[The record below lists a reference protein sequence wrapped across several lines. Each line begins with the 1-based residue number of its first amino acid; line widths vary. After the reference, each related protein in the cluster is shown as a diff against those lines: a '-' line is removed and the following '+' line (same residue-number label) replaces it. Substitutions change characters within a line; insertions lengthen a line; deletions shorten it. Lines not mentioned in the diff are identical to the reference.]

1 MGRAL
6 CPVLIGRDRELT
18 LLEEALGSATRG
30 EGALV
35 LVAGDAG
42 MGKTRLCT
50 QLALWARQR
59 GTAALWGGCSPA
71 DLALP
76 YLPFIEAIGDRLVGT
91 RGEALRKRLGP
102 RVRPL
107 AALFPQLQIETEELP
122 SVEVAE
128 GRVRLFETI
137 LTTLGIIAAE
147 GGALLV
153 VDDVQWADASS
164 LSLIDFLNRRIRGVP
179 LLVVATYRGDE
190 LHRRHPLL
198 PLLQSWRRAG
208 VETIQLASLAPD
220 AIGAMVSAIFED
232 STRADTRDYLYRRCD
247 GNPFVLEELLKAA
260 LDRGDIFRTAEGRWE
275 RRALGDIRL
284 PETVRDMLLPRLEQ
298 LAPDQVEVLRAASVL
313 GPTFD
318 GSALSEISGAG
329 EAAVSET
336 LRVGAQHQ
344 LLEEVTGTPGRYRF
358 RHALTK
364 EAVYDDMITAHRRR
378 LHARAADVMAAMP
391 GQTDVDVCHQLLE
404 AGLWDWAVPV
414 CSNAAQSAFR
424 ALAFEDAASLYEHVL
439 SHHTDPVERGRML
452 CRLGE
457 TLYHAGRN
465 SGARENLEEGV
476 AILESSDF
484 VAEAAHYRLTLGEC
498 FEVANDPG
506 RANVE
511 RSRAREAL
519 TPLGPSEDLA
529 LAHVRLAARHVF
541 ELEGDAAAA
550 EARKAITLAEAVGA
564 DLPRIWAYNYLGGG
578 LTDQGRIEEGL
589 AWVDRSW
596 EEAIARGYVVVASN
610 GLLNAIVRREWT
622 GRFAEIAPL
631 LERFHGLAAGRRWE
645 MAAREWQGFFW
656 RWTGSLR
663 AAAQRFEELL
673 ELAHERGLIRMEG
686 ELLCGLAPTY
696 SLLGDI
702 ERARKHLPRPSSF
715 PERQHLAMLLF
726 AHLQVALDAGDEET
740 GLELARRVPEVQR
753 FPLFWRRV
761 LGDRAVA
768 LLLRTGALAE
778 AQAIAEL
785 TRVPGSDDPIQQRIE
800 GRLARFRGDLREGR
814 QHLEASVAS
823 LGSTLLRPEAVISRE
838 LLADVLV
845 EAGDFASATEQ
856 LRTVAHLA
864 LECEMSAHETRA
876 REGLKRLGVAPGGAE
891 STGPDADRETLKEL
905 LDSLD
910 RAPRAQREQV
920 LAAMRQLAASGKPRE
935 AECGELLLDY
945 YVRHAG
951 SHEVIAERLHLSRP
965 TFYRRLDRGLAR
977 LSEVLR
983 DAAPELLRR
992 PIRRSE
998 TDPGTV
1004 PAGD

>member
-1 MGRAL
+1 M
-6 CPVLIGRDRELT
+6 
-18 LLEEALGSATRG
+18 LEEALGFATRG
-30 EGALV
+30 EGALM

-59 GTAALWGGCSPA
+59 GTAELWGGCSPA

-76 YLPFIEAIGDRLVGT
+76 YLPFVEAIGDRLVGP

-128 GRVRLFETI
+128 GRVRLFETV
-137 LTTLGIIAAE
+137 LTTLGIIAAD

-153 VDDVQWADASS
+153 LDDVQWADSSS
-164 LSLIDFLNRRIRGVP
+164 LSLIDFLHRRIRSVP

-198 PLLQSWRRAG
+198 PLLQSWGRAG

-232 STRADTRDYLYRRCD
+232 PTRSDTRDYLYRRCD

-260 LDRGDIFRTAEGRWE
+260 LDHGDIFRTAEGRWE

-284 PETVRDMLLPRLEQ
+284 PETVRDMILPRLEQ
-298 LAPDQVEVLRAASVL
+298 FEAGQVEVLRAASVL
-313 GPTFD
+313 GPSFE
-318 GSALSEISGAG
+318 GSALYAISGAE
-329 EAAVSET
+329 EAVVHDT
-336 LRVGAQHQ
+336 LRIGVQHQ
-344 LLEEVTGTPGRYRF
+344 LLEEMAGGTGRYRF

-364 EAVYDDMITAHRRR
+364 EAIYDDMVTARRRR
-378 LHARAADVMAAMP
+378 LHARAADAVAAMP
-391 GQTDVDVCHQLLE
+391 GPSDIDVCHHLLE
-404 AGLWDWAVPV
+404 AGLWDRAVPV
-414 CSNAAQSAFR
+414 CSRAALSAFR
-424 ALAFEDAASLYEHVL
+424 ALAFEDAASLYERVL
-439 SHHTDPVERGRML
+439 SHQTEPVERGHTL

-465 SGARENLEEGV
+465 SAARENLEEGI
-476 AILESSDF
+476 AILGSAGL
-484 VAEAAHYRLTLGEC
+484 VADAAHHRLTLGEC

-506 RANVE
+506 RANIE
-511 RSRAREAL
+511 RSRAIDAL

-541 ELEGDAAAA
+541 ELEGEAA
-550 EARKAITLAEAVGA
+550 ESAARKAIAVADAVGA
-564 DLPRIWAYNYLGGG
+564 DLPRIWAYTYLGNG
-578 LTDQGRIEEGL
+578 LADQGQIAEGL
-589 AWVDRSW
+589 AWMDRSW
-596 EEAIARGYVVVASN
+596 EEAIARGYPAVASN
-610 GLLNAIVRREWT
+610 GLLDAIVTREWA

-631 LERFHGLAAGRRWE
+631 LERFLGLAAGRRWE
-645 MAAREWQGFFW
+645 IAAREWQGFFW
-656 RWTGSLR
+656 RWTGSLG
-663 AAAQRFEELL
+663 AAARRFEELL
-673 ELAHERGLIRMEG
+673 ELARELGLARTEG

-696 SLLGDI
+696 SLLGDL
-702 ERARKHLPRPSSF
+702 ERARKHLPRPVDF

-726 AHLQVALDAGDEET
+726 AHLQVALDAGDGET
-740 GLELARRVPEVQR
+740 GLELARRVPELQR

-768 LLLRTGALAE
+768 LLLRTGALGE

-785 TRVPGSDDPIQQRIE
+785 TRVPGSDDPIQQRID
-800 GRLARFRGDLREGR
+800 GRLARARGDL
-814 QHLEASVAS
+814 LEARQRLESSVAG
-823 LGSTLLRPEAVISRE
+823 LGPTLLRPEAVISRE
-838 LLADVLV
+838 LLADMLV
-845 EAGDFASATEQ
+845 EAGDLAAATEQ
-856 LRTVAHLA
+856 LRAVAHLA
-864 LECEMSAHETRA
+864 RECEMSAYEARA
-876 REGLKRLGVAPGGAE
+876 REGLKRLGVASGGAE
-891 STGPDADRETLKEL
+891 STGADADRETLKEL

-910 RAPRAQREQV
+910 RAPRAEREQV
-920 LAAMRQLAASGKPRE
+920 LAAMRRLAASGKPRE
-935 AECGELLLDY
+935 AESGELLLDY

-983 DAAPELLRR
+983 DAAPEVLRR
-992 PIRRSE
+992 PVRRSE

-1004 PAGD
+1004 PAGN